1 MRDNQTRGS
10 HKDLY
15 LLLSSVGGAR
25 MKRIIVSMAIILMII
40 LATLTLQGCFTP
52 YPEGS
57 QRPPRYEDSWQEMHR

>member
-1 MRDNQTRGS
+1 
-10 HKDLY
+10 
-15 LLLSSVGGAR
+15 